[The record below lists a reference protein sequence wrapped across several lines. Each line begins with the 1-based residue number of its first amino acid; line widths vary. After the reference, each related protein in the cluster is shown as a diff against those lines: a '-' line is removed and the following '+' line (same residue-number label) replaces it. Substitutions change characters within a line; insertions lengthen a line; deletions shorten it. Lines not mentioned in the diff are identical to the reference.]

1 MFGGLRR
8 KIDLLLALNR
18 AAGALKEAA
27 VMGKLKPAI
36 VGLGGAAVTGA
47 VGSVWAACPDLK
59 AQFVVIAIAAVG
71 GALTTWM
78 LRPEKAAGLKAAA
91 SGIGALLLGG
101 IVTRVTA
108 LCPDLIAQ
116 LPALVMSG
124 LTVGLGLYLKSHREP
139 PK

>member
-1 MFGGLRR
+1 
-8 KIDLLLALNR
+8 
-18 AAGALKEAA
+18 
-27 VMGKLKPAI
+27 MGKLKPAI
-36 VGLGGAAVTGA
+36 VGLGGAAVSGA
-47 VGSVWAACPDLK
+47 VASVWAACPDLK
-59 AQFVVIAIAAVG
+59 AQLVVIVIAGVG

-78 LRPEKAAGLKAAA
+78 LKPEKAAGLKAAA
-91 SGIGALLLGG
+91 TGLGALILGG

-124 LTVGLGLYLKSHREP
+124 VTVGLGLYLRSHREP